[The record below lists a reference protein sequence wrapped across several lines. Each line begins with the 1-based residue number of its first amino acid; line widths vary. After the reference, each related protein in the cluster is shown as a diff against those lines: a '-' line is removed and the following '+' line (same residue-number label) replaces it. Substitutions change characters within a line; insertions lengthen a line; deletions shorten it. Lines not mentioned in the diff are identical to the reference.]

1 MAYLAAALVAI
12 LGLAAAVL
20 GGAFAMALARLRR
33 PFREALRDESPDGV
47 RARAAKAVEA
57 IRNPLL
63 KRIVTRR
70 IGEMIGVAVVKR
82 LVEQLD
88 AAVFWYS
95 ALAVL
100 GCAAVLFSFFVPRLF
115 A

>member
-1 MAYLAAALVAI
+1 M
-12 LGLAAAVL
+12 AAVVV
-20 GGAFAMALARLRR
+20 GASFALALARLRR

-95 ALAVL
+95 ALAVI
-100 GCAAVLFSFFVPRLF
+100 GGGAVLFSFFVPRLI